1 MYKLKNLTKFS
12 NILFVLVITFLFS
25 ITGFVFAEMPR
36 IVGITDGSVYSN
48 SVRVLFYPNGS
59 NAQYKID
66 GSAYNNCAFGD
77 KFTSDGSYTLE
88 VTHNSDT
95 KIINFLIDN
104 TLVET
109 VYKTKPYLNIPENKK
124 VKLEI
129 QYEKEY
135 SSGFD
140 PLMAV
145 WLEDLNGNFLKTLY
159 VSQVPAGNYLR
170 YVGGEV
176 ARAKAIPYWASRTCI
191 HQSGDYYIADPYS
204 NDPEGVDTVTGATT
218 INYSNHKFTIETFV
232 NSALL
237 PENVNI
243 VYETNRT
250 ATPDTNSLVYR
261 TEINLLTGTNNT
273 PLVFGSYNSID
284 PVGFSD
290 VNSAN
295 FLNEDFS
302 GANSD
307 QYNDLKLQITKI
319 ISVNVTPAKK
329 PLSSIYLLLQE

>member
-1 MYKLKNLTKFS
+1 MYKFKGLTKFS
-12 NILFVLVITFLFS
+12 NILFVLVIFLYS
-25 ITGFVFAEMPR
+25 ATGFVFADMPR
-36 IVGITDGSVYSN
+36 IVGIIDDSVYSN
-48 SVRVLFYPNGS
+48 SVRVLFYPSDS

-77 KFTSDGSYTLE
+77 KFTSNGSYTLE
-88 VTHNSDT
+88 V
-95 KIINFLIDN
+95 
-104 TLVET
+104 
-109 VYKTKPYLNIPENKK
+109 
-124 VKLEI
+124 
-129 QYEKEY
+129 
-135 SSGFD
+135 
-140 PLMAV
+140 
-145 WLEDLNGNFLKTLY
+145 
-159 VSQVPAGNYLR
+159 
-170 YVGGEV
+170 
-176 ARAKAIPYWASRTCI
+176 ARPKAISYWASKTCI

-218 INYSNHKFTIETFV
+218 INSSNPKFTIETFV

-243 VYETNRT
+243 VCETNRT
-250 ATPDTNSLVYR
+250 ASPDTNSLVYR

-329 PLSSIYLLLQE
+329 PLSAIYLLLKD